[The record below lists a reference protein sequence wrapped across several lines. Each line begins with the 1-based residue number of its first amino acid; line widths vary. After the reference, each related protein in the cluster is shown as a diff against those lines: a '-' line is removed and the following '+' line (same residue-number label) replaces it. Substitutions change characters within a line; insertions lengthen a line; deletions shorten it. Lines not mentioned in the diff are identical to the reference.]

1 MGACR
6 QAPTADRK
14 GDFMPQNNKSD
25 SLSYIMRKAALSE
38 KSRDPAHNITDRD
51 TIRTY
56 KKAIKGFC
64 DWTKA
69 NGYTRE
75 AVLGEP
81 QRYLQAYADRLRE
94 RGLSP
99 ATIHTYISAPCKGL
113 GVPMQHISKP
123 DRAIG
128 EISRS
133 RGGKNERGRKDA
145 QKAAYARLV
154 AFQAV
159 VGLRRAEL
167 EKLRG
172 GDLQKRDGQLYVVAR
187 QGKGGKE
194 QWQKILPKDADM
206 VAKTFEG
213 IKKDEKVFA
222 QEEMK
227 NRIDLHGMRAA
238 HAKEC
243 YDYYADRIKQD
254 PSYREQLREELKDY
268 FKAHHDPDGK
278 LDLDAYNSFCL
289 DMEKNA
295 GMYQMRGEA
304 KKLAEEHERPTDYDR
319 VALMAVS
326 TLHLAHWRLDVTVIN
341 YLT

>member
-1 MGACR
+1 
-6 QAPTADRK
+6 
-14 GDFMPQNNKSD
+14 
-25 SLSYIMRKAALSE
+25 MRKAALGE

-64 DWTKA
+64 NWTKA
-69 NGYTRE
+69 SGYTRE
-75 AVLGEP
+75 VVLGEP
-81 QRYLQAYADRLRE
+81 QRYLQAYADSLRE

-99 ATIHTYISAPCKGL
+99 ATIHTYMSAPCKGL

-172 GDLQKRDGQLYVVAR
+172 EDLQKRDGQLYVVAR

-194 QWQKILPKDADM
+194 QWQRILPRDAGT
-206 VAKTFEG
+206 VTETFKG
-213 IKKDEKVFA
+213 IGKDEKVFSA
-222 QEEMK
+222 EEMK

-238 HAKEC
+238 HARQT
-243 YDYYADRIKQD
+243 YDYYLTRIKQEPD
-254 PSYREQLREELKDY
+254 YRSQLQEDLKAYFRE
-268 FKAHHDPDGK
+268 HHDPDGK
-278 LDLDAYNSFCL
+278 LDLDAYNRFCL

-304 KKLAEEHERPTDYDR
+304 KKLAEEHDRPTTYDR
-319 VALMAVS
+319 VALMATSVF
-326 TLHLAHWRLDVTVIN
+326 HLAHWRLDVSVTN
-341 YLT
+341 YLSYKV